1 MKKIGIIGMGT
12 MGAPM
17 AVHLAK
23 AGFAVCVYNRTAQ
36 KCQRA
41 ADAGAH
47 VAETIA
53 QLVSNADAVV
63 TMVADD
69 EAVRQVI
76 TGNGGVLESGRA
88 GLIVIDST
96 TVHPDTSRQ
105 MAETLAAK
113 QITFLDAPV
122 TGSRNEAERGNLA
135 FLVGGDR
142 TAYEKCAPLFEAMG
156 RTHMHLG
163 DSGMGACAKVG
174 NNLMGQIHLAALS
187 EAMTMVERYG
197 LDRKLFFKVISQSG
211 ARSAVVDGK
220 GPMIL
225 NDDYTPHFSLALA
238 AKDITLANQ
247 LADGLDHHHP
257 VAAAAKQV
265 YTDAT
270 RTHGD
275 EDLCSLYRWYREQK
289 QP

>member
-1 MKKIGIIGMGT
+1 MKKIGVIGMGT

-17 AVHLAK
+17 AVHLVE
-23 AGFAVCVYNRTAQ
+23 AGFDVCVYNRTAQ

-41 ADAGAH
+41 ADAGAR
-47 VAETIA
+47 VADTIA
-53 QLVSNADAVV
+53 QLVSDADAVV
-63 TMVADD
+63 IVVADD
-69 EAVRQVI
+69 EAVRQII
-76 TGNGGVLESGRA
+76 TGDGGVLETGRA

-105 MAETLAAK
+105 MAEALAAK

-122 TGSRNEAERGNLA
+122 TGSRNEAESGNLS
-135 FLVGGDR
+135 FWVGGDR
-142 TAYEKCAPLFEAMG
+142 VAYEKCAPLFEAMG
-156 RTHMHLG
+156 KAHMHLG
-163 DSGMGACAKVG
+163 GSGMGACAKVG

-197 LDRKLFFKVISQSG
+197 LDRELFFKVISQSG

-220 GPMIL
+220 GPKIL
-225 NDDYTPHFSLALA
+225 NDDYTPHFSLTLA
-238 AKDITLANQ
+238 VKDITLANQ
-247 LADGLDHHHP
+247 LADGLGHHLP
-257 VAAAAKQV
+257 VAAATRKV
-265 YTDAT
+265 YAQAAE
-270 RTHGD
+270 THGD